1 MKLYDINLLP
11 KRKNNAADILLT
23 FILYYFR
30 YIIVITQI
38 IVIGVF
44 FFRFRVDQ
52 QVIDLKE
59 SFKQKQQILAVTIPI
74 VEEAKVIERKSKDI
88 RLIVDQQDQ
97 TLDTLAFILKSVPRE
112 ITIKN
117 IQLLDNETII
127 SGTST
132 QVFAIRAYHKKLT
145 THAGFELA
153 EILSIERQLDG
164 SFEFIIRKDTIS
176 NEKE

>member
-74 VEEAKVIERKSKDI
+74 VEEAKLIEKKSGAV
-88 RLIVDQQDQ
+88 RAIVDQQDE
-97 TLDTLAFILKSVPRE
+97 TLNVLSFILKSVPRE

-117 IQLLDNETII
+117 IQLLDTETII
-127 SGTST
+127 SGVSS
-132 QVFAIRAYHKKLT
+132 QVLSIRAYHKKLST
-145 THAGFELA
+145 FKGFEQA

-164 SFEFIIRKDTIS
+164 SFEFIIR
-176 NEKE
+176 NEIQSHEEK